1 MASEGW
7 THRQRIEHCL
17 SGDLPDRPPVALW
30 RHFPVDDQSPGALA
44 KATIDFQRSFDFDL
58 VKVTPAS
65 SFAVKDWGVEDQWNG
80 STEGTRDY
88 TRRAIQH
95 PEDWTRLTAIDPDQG
110 YLAEQLQCLQM
121 IVTELGPETPVLQTI
136 FNPLSQ
142 AKNLVGGDKLLVHL
156 RRYPD
161 AVHAGLRTIAA
172 STQRF
177 VEAAFQT
184 GIAGV
189 FFAVQHA
196 QYGLLSL
203 AEYDTFGRAYDLEIL
218 EPARDAWLNLLHLHG
233 EEIMFDQLAD
243 YPVAVLN
250 WHDQDTPPSLSQARE
265 RYSGVVCGG
274 LQRWNTM
281 VLGTPEQVSAEAR
294 QAIQATGGQRFILG
308 TGCVLPIVAPRANI
322 LAARLSVEI
331 DL

>member
-1 MASEGW
+1 MASQGW
-7 THRQRIEHCL
+7 THRQRLEYCL
-17 SGDLPDRPPVALW
+17 SGERPDHVPVALW
-30 RHFPVDDQSPGALA
+30 RHFPVDDQSPGDLA
-44 KATIDFQRSFDFDL
+44 QATLNFQRSFDFDL

-88 TRRAIQH
+88 IRRAIQH
-95 PEDWTRLTAIDPDQG
+95 PEDWTRLKILDPDQG
-110 YLAEQLQCLQM
+110 YLAEQLKCLQM

-161 AVHAGLRTIAA
+161 AVHAGLKAIAA

-177 VEAAFQT
+177 VEAALQT

-196 QYGLLSL
+196 QYGLLSP
-203 AEYDTFGRAYDLEIL
+203 AEYDAFGRVYDLEVL
-218 EPARDAWLNLLHLHG
+218 EPAKDGWLNLLHLHG
-233 EEIMFDQLAD
+233 EEVMFDQLAD

-250 WHDQDTPPSLSQARE
+250 WHDRDTPPSLSEARE
-265 RYSGVVCGG
+265 RYSGVICGG

-281 VLGTPEQVSAEAR
+281 VVGTPEQVRAEAR
-294 QAIQATGGQRFILG
+294 QAIQTTGGQRFILG

-331 DL
+331 DH